1 MEEICT
7 KCPHRNRCDQ
17 PCRPVHLYLSE
28 VTNAKIFEKT
38 VTTKEGETITIM
50 YSGLWKKENEACRV
64 GEYHDVRPGQ
74 EGKPSKPDQAIM
86 STEAESPFA
95 DFKPTLKQTGIF
107 IDRFF
112 RGWSYKDLAVEYSLK
127 SPQGASHIY
136 NQAVRRILEVLER
149 LDKAKYRE
157 YWRKEAAQRSEE
169 LPPATRYFLLNRL
182 LGFNPSEIARMVDR
196 DSSVVSKL
204 IIRFS
209 DKLRAGEI
217 RLIDATPSE
226 RQAAEERLDAHR
238 AKRRKPYPDKRSPS
252 IENP

>member
-28 VTNAKIFEKT
+28 VTDAKIFEKT

-50 YSGLWKKENEACRV
+50 YSGLWKEENEACRV

-74 EGKPSKPDQAIM
+74 EGKPSNPDQAIM

-112 RGWSYKDLAVEYSLK
+112 RGWSYEDLAVKYGLK
-127 SPQGASHIY
+127 SRVVACQIY
-136 NQAVRRILEVLER
+136 NQAARRVLEVLEH
-149 LDKAKYRE
+149 LDKSRYRE
-157 YWRKEAAQRSEE
+157 YSRKEATKRSED
-169 LPPATRYFLLNRL
+169 LPPATRYFLLNQL
-182 LGFNPSEIARMVDR
+182 FGFSPSEIARMVDR

-217 RLIDATPSE
+217 HLIDATPKE
-226 RQAAEERLDAHR
+226 RQAARKRLDAHR
-238 AKRRKPYPDKRSPS
+238 AKRRKPYPHKKSAS
-252 IENP
+252 VENP